1 MKNNQRLSTAITLA
15 TAVAFAGFLTGCASL
30 PQFGGTIGVEP
41 YGKLADGAQVEVYTL
56 TNANGLEAKII
67 TYGGIVTSLKVPDRD
82 GNLGDVVLGY
92 DKLDDYVRNSPYFG
106 AIVGRYG
113 NRIAKGKFSID
124 GKEYTLA
131 TNNDANALHGG
142 LKGFDKAVWKANPV
156 KTGNGPSLELTYLSK
171 DGEEGYPGNLS
182 VKAVYTLT
190 NKNGLRLDIE
200 AKTDKPTVCNLTHHS
215 YFNLADAGKGSILD
229 HKVTIEA
236 DKFTPVDEGLIPT
249 GEMPSVKG
257 TPFDFTTP
265 HTIGERIGVENQ
277 QLKYGAGYD
286 HNWVLRNQDGDLAVA
301 ATVEESKTGRIM
313 QVLSTEPGL
322 QFYTGNFLDGSNVG
336 KSDTTYNHRA
346 AFCMEPQHYPDS
358 PNQPEFPTT
367 LLKPGQTY
375 KNTII
380 YRFSAK

>member
-1 MKNNQRLSTAITLA
+1 MKKNRKLT
-15 TAVAFAGFLTGCASL
+15 TAVMLVMTIAMAGILAGCSSI
-30 PQFGGTIGVEP
+30 PQFGGTIEVAP
-41 YGKLADGAQVEVYTL
+41 YGKLADGSEVEIYTL
-56 TNANGLEAKII
+56 TNGHGLEAKII

-82 GNLGDVVLGY
+82 GKLGDIVLGY
-92 DKLDDYVRNSPYFG
+92 DKLDDYVRNNPYFG
-106 AIVGRYG
+106 CLVGRYG

-142 LKGFDKAVWKANPV
+142 LKGFDKAVWKARPA
-156 KTGNGPSLELTYLSK
+156 KTGNGPSLELIYLSK

-190 NKNGLRLDIE
+190 NKNGLRLDFE
-200 AKTDKPTVCNLTHHS
+200 ARTDKPTVCNLTHHS
-215 YFNLADAGKGSILD
+215 YFNLANAGKSTILD
-229 HKVTIEA
+229 HEVTIEA

-249 GEMPSVKG
+249 GKTPLVKG
-257 TPFDFTTP
+257 TPFDFSTP

-286 HNWVLRNQDGDLAVA
+286 HNWVLRNQDGDLALA
-301 ATVEESKTGRIM
+301 ATVVEPKTGRIM

-336 KSDTTYNHRA
+336 KSGTVYNHRA

-358 PNQPEFPTT
+358 PNHPEFPTT